1 MVFYTLVLQFYLKEC
16 GNQKKEE
23 DDTFLR
29 KKSSRKTKQFYD
41 NDICRWKRG
50 RFSCEVKI
58 IRGIV
63 CIKIL
68 KREIFKKDSMNLI
81 ETNYQTNMT
90 CDHSV
95 SSNNSFKSHLNAK
108 SFNMLF

>member
-1 MVFYTLVLQFYLKEC
+1 MVFYTLVLQFYLKKC

-23 DDTFLR
+23 DDTCLR

-68 KREIFKKDSMNLI
+68 KREIF
-81 ETNYQTNMT
+81 
-90 CDHSV
+90 
-95 SSNNSFKSHLNAK
+95 
-108 SFNMLF
+108 